1 MIMLKTVNTQ
11 EVKETLEK
19 ILDEVFYNDNQIM
32 IEKSGKTVAVVI
44 SPSEYEAYRKRRKK
58 DMSIFDEIRK
68 LNKGNDPEELERDIQ
83 EAIKAVRK
91 IHRYV

>member
-11 EVKETLEK
+11 EVKEALEQ

-44 SPSEYEAYRKRRKK
+44 SPSEYEAYKKQRKK

-68 LNKGNDPEELERDIQ
+68 LNKGTDPEELEKDIQ

-91 IHRYV
+91 KND